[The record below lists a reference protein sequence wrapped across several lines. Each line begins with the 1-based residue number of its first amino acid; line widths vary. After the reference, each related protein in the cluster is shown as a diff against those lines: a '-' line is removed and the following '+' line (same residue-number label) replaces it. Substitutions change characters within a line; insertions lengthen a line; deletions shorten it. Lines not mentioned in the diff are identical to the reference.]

1 MSLTKDD
8 RMGPHSLRNC
18 LGICTAPSTS
28 EPIPTWILLCY
39 KIVLK
44 KPLLLVFGVC
54 FLIAM
59 QAFRGK

>member
-8 RMGPHSLRNC
+8 HMGPHSFRNC
-18 LGICTAPSTS
+18 CGICTAPSTS
-28 EPIPTWILLCY
+28 EPSPAWVLPCY

-44 KPLLLVFGVC
+44 RPLLLVFGVC